1 MKLYHAKFAQ
11 PLPGGTVTVREE
23 DFYLPDAASVRRLL
37 RNRGLW
43 PIRIKE
49 QKAQAFEWMDVRT
62 RGWQLQLLRALRFQ
76 SATASAGTAFLNII
90 EGEADPRRRLA
101 FLPSRTVL
109 KGGGSFS
116 DALRALKL
124 MDAATLAIIIAGERA
139 GDLKGVIPHAIQH
152 VEEKGKQY
160 KAVTAALSWLA
171 FDIFNVISALWGAQF
186 GFIPY
191 LRENAPKNAKPEA
204 LAKMEHALKLAS
216 TINMS
221 LIVITTLLLSL
232 GIGLA
237 VAFWTNRQKPD
248 HFASR
253 IVMRVPL
260 FGEYFRNAAL
270 FDTTRLIARLLRG
283 KVPLDDALKI
293 ITETT
298 VEPSSRSYW
307 QECRRRIM
315 AGIEPAKALARW
327 PLTKGE
333 RDQVMTVQSVDQL
346 TEVYASIAEERQLMT
361 KATQRQIVVGGVTC
375 MMLLFGAV
383 VLTMI
388 YLLMIQNSGFMDG
401 LQGMRDGGG
410 SEPTSSEPAGGGH

>member
-1 MKLYHAKFAQ
+1 MKLYHAKYLQ
-11 PLPGGTVTVREE
+11 PLPGGIVTIKEE
-23 DFYLPDAASVRRLL
+23 DFYLPDAAAVRRLL
-37 RNRGLW
+37 RNRGFW
-43 PIRIKE
+43 PIRILE
-49 QKAQAFEWMDVRT
+49 QKPQLLEWMDVRT

-116 DALRALKL
+116 EALKALKL

-139 GDLKGVIPHAIQH
+139 GDLKGVIPYAIQH

-160 KAVTAALSWLA
+160 KAVTAALGWLA
-171 FDIFNVISALWGAQF
+171 FDIMNVLSALWGAQF

-191 LRENAPKNAKPEA
+191 LRENMPKNAKPEA
-204 LAKMEHALKLAS
+204 LAKMEHAISLAS
-216 TINMS
+216 ALNMS
-221 LIVITTLLLSL
+221 LIVITTLV
-232 GIGLA
+232 IGGGAVLA
-237 VAFWTNRQKPD
+237 SSFWTNRHKPD
-248 HFASR
+248 HFAAR
-253 IVMRVPL
+253 LVMRVPL

-283 KVPLDDALKI
+283 KVPLDEALRI
-293 ITETT
+293 IIETT

-307 QECRRRIM
+307 SECRNRIM
-315 AGIEPAKALARW
+315 AGVEPARALARW

-346 TEVYASIAEERQLMT
+346 TEVYASVAEERQLMT
-361 KATQRQIVVGGVTC
+361 KTTQRRIVVGGVAC
-375 MMLLFGAV
+375 LMLLFGAV

-388 YLLMIQNSGFMDG
+388 YLLMIQNSGFMEG
-401 LQGMRDGGG
+401 LQGLRDGG
-410 SEPTSSEPAGGGH
+410 EGGGG

>member
-1 MKLYHAKFAQ
+1 MKLYHAKYVQ
-11 PLPGGTVTVREE
+11 PLPGGIIAVREE
-23 DFYLPDAASVRRLL
+23 DFYLPDVAAVRRTL

-43 PIRIKE
+43 PIRILE
-49 QKAQAFEWMDVRT
+49 QKPQLLEWMDVRT

-76 SATASAGTAFLNII
+76 SATTSAGTAFLNII

-116 DALRALKL
+116 EALKALKL

-160 KAVTAALSWLA
+160 KAVTAALGWLA
-171 FDIFNVISALWGAQF
+171 FDIVNVLSALWGAQF

-191 LRENAPKNAKPEA
+191 LRENSPKNAKPEA
-204 LAKMEHALKLAS
+204 IAEMERAIGLAS

-221 LIVITTLLLSL
+221 LIILTSL
-232 GIGLA
+232 MIAGGVALA
-237 VAFWTNRQKPD
+237 VAFWANRHKPD
-248 HFASR
+248 HFAAR
-253 IVMRVPL
+253 MVMKVPL

-270 FDTTRLIARLLRG
+270 FDSTRLMARLLRG
-283 KVPLDDALKI
+283 KVPLDEGLRI
-293 ITETT
+293 IIETT
-298 VEPSSRSYW
+298 IEPSARSYW
-307 QECRRRIM
+307 QECRNRVM
-315 AGIEPAKALARW
+315 AGVEPARALARW

-333 RDQVMTVQSVDQL
+333 RDQVMTVQSADQL

-361 KATQRQIVVGGVTC
+361 KTTQRRIVVGGIAC
-375 MMLLFGAV
+375 LMILFGAV

-388 YLLMIQNSGFMDG
+388 YLLMIQNTGFMDG
-401 LQGMRDGGG
+401 LQGLRDGG
-410 SEPTSSEPAGGGH
+410 EGGH